1 MLYLCSFGDVFLD
14 MLNLKLVSV
23 GILVRENI
31 KINNDFIIIFIVF
44 LLLRIRLNMYICSK
58 INFIVS

>member
-31 KINNDFIIIFIVF
+31 KINNYFIIIFIVF